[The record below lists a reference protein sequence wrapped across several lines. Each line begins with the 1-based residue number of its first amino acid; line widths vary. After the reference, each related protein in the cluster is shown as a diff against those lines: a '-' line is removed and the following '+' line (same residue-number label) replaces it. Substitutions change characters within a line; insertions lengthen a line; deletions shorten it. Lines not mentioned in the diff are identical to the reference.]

1 MTPQPITVAPGDGI
15 GPEITAVVLELL
27 TAAGA
32 RLAPEFVSIGSEARA
47 AGFSSGVSEQAW
59 EAIRRTGL
67 LLKGPV
73 LTTSHQTNTNITLR
87 KSLGLFAN
95 VRPCLSYDPF
105 VLTRYPTLDVV
116 IIRENE
122 EDLYGGLEY
131 RQTTDVAHG
140 LKLFSRPGCEKIIR
154 YAFNYARTHGRQKVS
169 ALTKDKIMEFTDGFF
184 HQIFL
189 EIAADYPEIAS
200 EHESLDLGTARLIET
215 PESFDV
221 IVIPNLYGDILSG
234 LVAQMTTGS
243 TGLLCAANLGPHC
256 SVFETLHGP
265 ALEIAG
271 QDRANPSGL
280 LLAAIMLLVQI
291 GQTAVA
297 ERLHNAWLYTLEQG
311 QLTADIYRSEAHRQ
325 KLGTQAFAAAVAANL
340 GQCPQTLKPV
350 AYTAALPRAL
360 QLSIPYSPPI
370 VSKRLVGIDFFLDW
384 QIEDPP
390 LLAERLSQLNTD
402 RLQLACITNLGVT
415 VWPEAFPETRLSD
428 HWHCRFL
435 APADQQLTQPEV
447 LDLLTRALQ
456 AEFHWIKTEFLFEM
470 DQQPAF
476 SN

>member
-1 MTPQPITVAPGDGI
+1 MKPQAITVAAGDGI
-15 GPEITAVVLELL
+15 GPEITAVVLDLL
-27 TAAGA
+27 TTAGA
-32 RLAPEFVSIGSEARA
+32 RLAPEFVDIGQQAQA
-47 AGFSSGVSEQAW
+47 AGFSSGITDTAW
-59 EAIRRTGL
+59 DSVRRTGL

-73 LTTSHQTNTNITLR
+73 LSSRQQANTNIILR

-95 VRPCLSYDPF
+95 VRPCLSYHPF
-105 VLTRYPTLDVV
+105 VATRYPALDVV

-154 YAFNYARTHGRQKVS
+154 YAFDYARTHGRQKVS

-189 EIAADYPEIAS
+189 EIAATYPEIQS

-243 TGLLCAANLGPHC
+243 TGLSCAANLGPHC

-280 LLAAIMLLVQI
+280 LLAAILMLVQM
-291 GQTAVA
+291 GQSDVA
-297 ERLHNAWLYTLEQG
+297 EKLHNAWLYTLEQG
-311 QLTADIYRSEAHRQ
+311 LLTADIYRTEAHRK
-325 KLGTQAFAAAVAANL
+325 KLGTQAFGAAVAAHL
-340 GQCPQTLKPV
+340 GQRPQTLMPV
-350 AYTAALPRAL
+350 VYNTPSSSTL
-360 QLSIPYSPPI
+360 QYNIPYQAPV
-370 VSKRLVGIDFFLDW
+370 VSKSLVGVDVFLDW

-390 LLAERLSQLNTD
+390 LLAERLRRLND
-402 RLQLACITNLGVT
+402 EKLQLACITNLGVT

-435 APADQQLTQPEV
+435 APAGQSLAQGDV
-447 LDLLTRALQ
+447 LALLQRALQ
-456 AEFHWIKTEFLFEM
+456 AELPWIKTEFLFVI
-470 DQQPAF
+470 DGQPAF
-476 SN
+476 SH